1 MLVVFVLNIYLY
13 LLYDNYLSFVL
24 YTVGPQCPSVKND
37 YDPRFLEAS
46 FSWYR
51 RGTNATVRKSRGTS
65 DLTFGFVVGKLVV
78 GEAKPSL
85 LEVLH
90 PEPVSPLRSLYHE
103 SERKMGEKNITYCK
117 TLTDELVFRRNVL
130 NTSQ

>member
-1 MLVVFVLNIYLY
+1 MIIIYPLFFT
-13 LLYDNYLSFVL
+13 LWDHSVHQLKTIIDRRLS
-24 YTVGPQCPSVKND
+24 
-37 YDPRFLEAS
+37 DPRFLEAS

-117 TLTDELVFRRNVL
+117 TLTDELIFRRNV
-130 NTSQ
+130 